1 MNDIK
6 EKSAPETAISETENK
21 NYDTAIINQAVEKI
35 NPKLKKINKYAAV
48 IAEPTAKALHGFCRQ
63 SEEFARAIAETDK
76 TFKDCL
82 ETITKDIGSSISDIE
97 VYQKAAEFFS
107 PGAKVEFGML
117 IHMSEYEMQ
126 DNEPSAPAETVPEPE
141 QKKDIDLSLG
151 GLLDW

>member
-1 MNDIK
+1 MNNIK
-6 EKSAPETAISETENK
+6 EKSAPETAASETEK
-21 NYDTAIINQAVEKI
+21 EKYDTAIINQAVKKI
-35 NPKLKKINKYAAV
+35 NPKLKKLNKYAAV

-97 VYQKAAEFFS
+97 VYQKAVEFFF
-107 PGAKVEFGML
+107 PGAKVEFKMI
-117 IHMSEYEMQ
+117 IHMSEDEMP
-126 DNEPSAPAETVPEPE
+126 DNEPSAPAEPVPEPE